1 MCVVKV
7 GALLEIAYRKG
18 IVLIFDFKSNWDN
31 RSSAFLDIK
40 SIITLIIIKTV
51 YK

>member
-1 MCVVKV
+1 MVKM

-18 IVLIFDFKSNWDN
+18 IVFIFDFKSNWDN

-40 SIITLIIIKTV
+40 LIIILIIIKML